1 MQEKQETWVQPLG
14 QENPLEEE
22 MTTHFS
28 ILTWRIPMD
37 RGAWWATV
45 HRVTK
50 SHTWLKQHSST
61 ILLNLHN
68 PVITILWRIIQSS
81 QRALELWSDLRYVKL
96 WEVVDQKT
104 QIFLQQRQFYSENC
118 NLGSTTMVCLIT
130 QSYQTLCDPMDCSP
144 PGSSVH
150 GIPQA
155 RILERVAMP
164 SPRGS
169 SWSRDP
175 TWVSYV
181 SCTGRWV
188 LYH

>member
-1 MQEKQETWVQPLG
+1 
-14 QENPLEEE
+14 
-22 MTTHFS
+22 
-28 ILTWRIPMD
+28 MD

-169 SWSRDP
+169 SQPRDLTHVSRIA
-175 TWVSYV
+175 
-181 SCTGRWV
+181 GRFFTIWATREAPV
-188 LYH
+188 NHGETCASPKEGKENVFIERKRRLGELY